1 MENKLKTNLIIKQ
14 IDEYLN
20 SPRPFNHFKYNN
32 IIYSINDILL
42 IKSASSSESFF
53 SLGRLIRII
62 HRNGISSNPKWPSI
76 EVEWFYQKSEI
87 IRSKVN
93 SLNDDNYYES
103 ISDDEVFSSNH
114 RDIIFIETVEGKAK
128 VVSIDEYIE
137 TSDEEKNVF
146 FTRAAYNP
154 FNLQIS
160 PPIEKW
166 TKYCYCKMPFNP
178 NLLYVKCDKC
188 EKWFHVKCVGVKED
202 EVNEAQS
209 FFCRDCL

>member
-1 MENKLKTNLIIKQ
+1 MESKLKTDLIMKE
-14 IDEYLN
+14 IDQYLN
-20 SPRPFNHFKYNN
+20 VSLPFEHFKYNN
-32 IIYSINDILL
+32 VFYSINDILL
-42 IKSASSSESFF
+42 IKSSSSDETFF

-62 HRNGISSNPKWPSI
+62 PKNGIASNPKWPSI
-76 EVEWFYQKSEI
+76 EVEWFYQKSELV
-87 IRSKVN
+87 RSKIN

-103 ISDDEVFSSNH
+103 ISDDEVFRSNH
-114 RDIIFIETVEGKAK
+114 CDIIFIETVAGKAK

-146 FTRAAYNP
+146 FTRASYNP
-154 FNLQIS
+154 FNFELS

-166 TKYCYCKMPFNP
+166 KKYCYCQMPFNP